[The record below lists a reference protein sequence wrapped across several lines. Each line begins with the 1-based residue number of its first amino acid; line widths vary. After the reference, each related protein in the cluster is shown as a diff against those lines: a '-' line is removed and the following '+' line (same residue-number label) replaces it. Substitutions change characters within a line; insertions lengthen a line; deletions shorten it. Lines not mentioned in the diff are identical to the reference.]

1 VTGAAAPERNAPG
14 VPVAENQRLL
24 KRLLIVVV
32 GMFGFGFALVPFYEK
47 ICEVSGIRNV
57 FEADAMPVN
66 TQVDLARSIGLEFDS
81 NLKDLAWDFRALTP
95 HMQVHPGEVV
105 QVVYEVRNR
114 RDVPVTG
121 QAVPSFGPQMAGPY
135 FRKLECFCFTSQTL
149 GPGEVRRMPVVFVV
163 DPALP
168 AEVGTI
174 TLSYT
179 FFEVNG
185 ARAGSNAPAAVTNG
199 NG

>member
-1 VTGAAAPERNAPG
+1 VTDAVTQQRTAPGAA
-14 VPVAENQRLL
+14 AENQRLL
-24 KRLLIVVV
+24 RRLLLVVL

-47 ICEVSGIRNV
+47 ICEVAGIRNV
-57 FEADAMPVN
+57 FEADVLPAN
-66 TQVDLARSIGLEFDS
+66 TQVDMARSVGIEFDS
-81 NLKDLAWDFRALTP
+81 NIKDLAWDFTPLTP
-95 HMQVHPGEVV
+95 HVEVHPGEVV

-114 RDVPVTG
+114 RDVAVTG
-121 QAVPSFGPQMAGPY
+121 QAVPSYGPALAAQY

-168 AEVGTI
+168 ADVSTI

-185 ARAGSNAPAAVTNG
+185 ARRAPAKTG
-199 NG
+199 